1 MKLCLWILIVVRYM
15 KFIND
20 FNFNA
25 VHEIYM
31 SGFSNI
37 SAILNLY
44 RRFFKYI
51 DLPTNSDKT
60 KRAHPLKSRHLP
72 ITYLPKNEVA
82 VLILVLNSFRLY
94 GVRTRFCHRQILAGF
109 LDYKYATRPFLL

>member
-1 MKLCLWILIVVRYM
+1 M

-20 FNFNA
+20 FNFNS

-60 KRAHPLKSRHLP
+60 KRAHSLKSRPSSNHLFAENRSSCVNP
-72 ITYLPKNEVA
+72 GSKFISPLWRTYT
-82 VLILVLNSFRLY
+82 VLSPSNL
-94 GVRTRFCHRQILAGF
+94 GGF
-109 LDYKYATRPFLL
+109 PGL